1 MDYMYFIL
9 GACFIFIGSN
19 LLIDNSR
26 LIALSLGIS
35 PFIIGLTIVAFGTSL
50 PELIVSLVAS
60 FSGESDIVL
69 GNVIGSNIANIALV
83 LAIVSI
89 WKTIKFQYLDLKN
102 SLVYIVA
109 SSTMLILIVIG
120 NSLSFISGLGL
131 LALFCFYI
139 YSQFRI
145 IKSDDTLEK
154 DKNIPF
160 SIRYII
166 YLFMGIFLLGWGS
179 NLFING
185 AIGVATSLGVP
196 LIVISLSIVALG
208 TSIPELAT
216 SLIAIK
222 KNEHNLVI
230 GSILGSNIINIVLV
244 LGSSIIINPINVY
257 NPDLS
262 IMYNTKISLVFMSI
276 VTILLLSI
284 ILLKK
289 DINRLFGFLLVII
302 YIIFIYSNFI

>member
-1 MDYMYFIL
+1 M
-9 GACFIFIGSN
+9 
-19 LLIDNSR
+19 
-26 LIALSLGIS
+26 
-35 PFIIGLTIVAFGTSL
+35 
-50 PELIVSLVAS
+50 
-60 FSGESDIVL
+60 
-69 GNVIGSNIANIALV
+69 
-83 LAIVSI
+83 
-89 WKTIKFQYLDLKN
+89 
-102 SLVYIVA
+102 
-109 SSTMLILIVIG
+109 
-120 NSLSFISGLGL
+120 
-131 LALFCFYI
+131 
-139 YSQFRI
+139 
-145 IKSDDTLEK
+145 
-154 DKNIPF
+154 
-160 SIRYII
+160 
-166 YLFMGIFLLGWGS
+166 
-179 NLFING
+179 
-185 AIGVATSLGVP
+185 GVP